1 MNIKIAPAYDKP
13 DEIRQLFQEY
23 AAFLG
28 ADLTF
33 QHYEEELAAL
43 TRAPAR

>member
-13 DEIRQLFQEY
+13 DEIRQLFLEY
-23 AAFLG
+23 AASLG
-28 ADLTF
+28 TDLTF

-43 TRAPAR
+43 MREPAR